1 MQSWKQLGETWIL
14 QTLKCFS
21 LSLNSY
27 QVEGRFEW
35 HNKWLEMSW
44 ESSFN
49 SAYKTTSQI
58 QNLFQSFNTDF
69 PAAFTLGMP
78 PATVENKNNKQKSN
92 TLSPTE
98 TESINQVGSLYS
110 NLSYIIMIIKFSTKF
125 KLTSYEV
132 SLVFIYCMSSLQNQV
147 QYERKRY
154 IYNAVF
160 VNLCLA
166 H

>member
-1 MQSWKQLGETWIL
+1 MKVDLNCTTNDW
-14 QTLKCFS
+14 KCFESLPSILHTKLQVKYKTCSS
-21 LSLNSY
+21 LSTLISLL
-27 QVEGRFEW
+27 
-35 HNKWLEMSW
+35 HLHW
-44 ESSFN
+44 ECHLQQLKT
-49 SAYKTTSQI
+49 KTT
-58 QNLFQSFNTDF
+58 
-69 PAAFTLGMP
+69 
-78 PATVENKNNKQKSN
+78 NKNL
-92 TLSPTE
+92 THFPPTE

-132 SLVFIYCMSSLQNQV
+132 SLVFIHCMSSLQNQV
-147 QYERKRY
+147 QYVRKWY

>member
-1 MQSWKQLGETWIL
+1 MAQQMTGNVLRVFLQFCIQNHKSNTKPVPVFQHWFPCCIYIGNATCNSWKQ
-14 QTLKCFS
+14 
-21 LSLNSY
+21 
-27 QVEGRFEW
+27 
-35 HNKWLEMSW
+35 
-44 ESSFN
+44 
-49 SAYKTTSQI
+49 
-58 QNLFQSFNTDF
+58 
-69 PAAFTLGMP
+69 
-78 PATVENKNNKQKSN
+78 NNKQKSN